1 MAELVLERDE
11 EGRVYALRLRGDET
25 AAGLAAEVLVDA
37 SLRTLRNYLHLAPQV
52 QLDRGE
58 MCVTVDRSD
67 PFLDREVDAV
77 VEMLVW
83 GVRALKERQP
93 EEFAFQ
99 DATPQVK
106 V

>member
-1 MAELVLERDE
+1 MAEVVLERDE
-11 EGRVYALRLRGDET
+11 EGRVHTVRLRSDET
-25 AAGLAAEVLVDA
+25 AAGVAAEVLVDA

-52 QLDRGE
+52 ELDRGE
-58 MCVTVDRSD
+58 MHVTVDRSD

-77 VEMLVW
+77 VETLVW
-83 GVRALKERQP
+83 GMRALKERQP
-93 EEFAFQ
+93 EDLVFH